1 MGMLEIVLLII
12 GIAIF
17 AIGIFIPQKTT
28 ESHKFDEKKLDQ
40 QLKESVNKE
49 LEIAKGKI
57 EDIVEETVA
66 YSVDKTER
74 AIDRLTNEKILA
86 VNEYSDT
93 VLATIHKNHEEAVF
107 LYDMLN
113 DKQKLIKNSVSEINK
128 VNEKAEMKKNQ
139 TASNESKN
147 VTKEG
152 KTPELKKSETKIKD
166 DKKVDFEPMF
176 SEKVDVSIQFT
187 PGQETSKNS
196 NERILS
202 LHKAGKSNVA
212 IAKELGLG
220 IGEVKLVIDLY
231 RGV

>member
-1 MGMLEIVLLII
+1 MLEIVLLII
-12 GIAIF
+12 GIVIF
-17 AIGIFIPQKTT
+17 AIGIFMPQKAT
-28 ESHKFDEKKLDQ
+28 ESQKIDEKKLEQ
-40 QLKESVNKE
+40 QLKESVMKE
-49 LEIAKGKI
+49 LEAAKGKI

-107 LYDMLN
+107 LYDMLT
-113 DKQKLIKNSVSEINK
+113 DKQKAIKNSVSEINK
-128 VNEKAEMKKNQ
+128 VSEKATVKKSQ
-139 TASNESKN
+139 TETTDSKN
-147 VTKEG
+147 DLNTEKTTQTK
-152 KTPELKKSETKIKD
+152 KTETKAKGN
-166 DKKVDFEPMF
+166 KKVDFEPMF

-196 NERILS
+196 NERILN

-231 RGV
+231 KGV

>member
-12 GIAIF
+12 GIIVF
-17 AIGIFIPQKTT
+17 AIGIFMPQKST
-28 ESHKFDEKKLDQ
+28 ESQKIDEKKLEQ
-40 QLKESVNKE
+40 QLKESVMKE
-49 LEIAKGKI
+49 LEAAKGKI

-107 LYDMLN
+107 LYDMLT
-113 DKQKLIKNSVSEINK
+113 DKQKAIKNSVSEINK
-128 VNEKAEMKKNQ
+128 VSEKATVKKSQ
-139 TASNESKN
+139 TETTDSKN
-147 VTKEG
+147 DLNTG
-152 KTPELKKSETKIKD
+152 KTTQTKKTETKAKGN
-166 DKKVDFEPMF
+166 KKVDFEPMF

-196 NERILS
+196 NERILN

-231 RGV
+231 KGV